1 MTQEEHICE
10 IGRRMYARELV
21 AATDGNISV
30 RTDNGI
36 IITPSL
42 MNKGFMTPCDLLLI
56 DMNGSV
62 IKGNKKPSSELKMHL
77 AIYKERQDINAVVH
91 AHPVAA
97 SAFAINGRAINQ
109 RYMAEAVMTLGVI
122 PVAPYAQP
130 STDEVAKSLI
140 PFIKG
145 HNGVLLANHGAVTW
159 GRDLTEAHNFMEQ
172 LEFYCKT
179 VILAEMI
186 GTPKSLP

>member
-30 RTDNGI
+30 RTDDGI

-62 IKGNKKPSSELKMHL
+62 IRGNKKPSSELKMHL

-97 SAFAINGRAINQ
+97 SAFAINGRAVDQ
-109 RYMAEAVMTLGVI
+109 KYMAEAVMTLGII
-122 PVAPYAQP
+122 PVAPYARP

-140 PFIKG
+140 PFIKE
-145 HNGVLLANHGAVTW
+145 HNGALLANHGAVTW
-159 GRDLTEAHNFMEQ
+159 GRDLTEAYNFMEQ

-179 VILAEMI
+179 VILSEMI
-186 GTPKSLP
+186 GTPKSLS

>member
-21 AATDGNISV
+21 AATDGNISI
-30 RTDNGI
+30 RTDDGI

-97 SAFAINGRAINQ
+97 SAFAINERAINQ

-130 STDEVAKSLI
+130 STDEVAKSLT

-145 HNGVLLANHGAVTW
+145 HNGALLANHGAVTW
-159 GRDLTEAHNFMEQ
+159 GRDLTEAYNFMEQ

-179 VILAEMI
+179 VILSEMI
-186 GTPKSLP
+186 GTPKSLS